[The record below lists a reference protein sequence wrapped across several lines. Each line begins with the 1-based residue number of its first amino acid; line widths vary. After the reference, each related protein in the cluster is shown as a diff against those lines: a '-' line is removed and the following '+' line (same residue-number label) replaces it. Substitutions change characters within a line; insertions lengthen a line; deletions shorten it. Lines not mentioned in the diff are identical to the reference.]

1 VNSVSTK
8 TGADYQ
14 RFEDRLPTLRLT
26 DAEILALQTT
36 ALRILDSGEIRWNH
50 LEDALGEVFGPD
62 AIPGLIDALRNR
74 TPVAAWSRR
83 DTVRLI
89 AALYPYI
96 PGETEGKKAAWVVD
110 QAQPC
115 FDADR
120 WDAEIFPFVLQR
132 IEEYRAAGGTL
143 DRWPDV
149 VEPPEPAAPRTLT
162 GAERGFLWKPLG
174 DHADIVR
181 VLLPPEYTGLV
192 DRGSVEIWHAGQ
204 LVERLRSTGVANGGR
219 EHFAGAKPGG
229 AYNACSQVRAT
240 AQGVTF
246 VWVISSPGSRNEDVV
261 ATVLGEPAT

>member
-1 VNSVSTK
+1 MNSGSTK

-14 RFEDRLPTLRLT
+14 RLDERLPTLRLS

-36 ALRILDSGEIRWNH
+36 ALRILDSGELRWNH
-50 LEDALGEVFGPD
+50 LEDALVEVFGPD
-62 AIPGLIDALRNR
+62 AIPGLIAALRNR

-149 VEPPEPAAPRTLT
+149 VEPPPPPEPSVDQSAH
-162 GAERGFLWKPLG
+162 GFIWKPVG
-174 DHADIVR
+174 EHSGRPV
-181 VLLPPEYTGLV
+181 VLLPAAWTGLTKRDMVLYDAEGTRIEEATYANLGNGNREHYRFARRAPEYP
-192 DRGSVEIWHAGQ
+192 SPSQ
-204 LVERLRSTGVANGGR
+204 LFVTA
-219 EHFAGAKPGG
+219 GG
-229 AYNACSQVRAT
+229 A
-240 AQGVTF
+240 
-246 VWVISSPGSRNEDVV
+246 VWLWIIPEPSTRYDNLLPHKIEDRP
-261 ATVLGEPAT
+261 T